1 MIGAAMRDWLG
12 IATVIV
18 IAVSVLF
25 VAYVLVGVIGIAG

>member
-1 MIGAAMRDWLG
+1 MRDWLG